1 MKGERV
7 FMGSLTKIEV
17 YAWPHLGGKPSSC
30 SMDLLL
36 N

>member
-1 MKGERV
+1 MKGKII
-7 FMGSLTKIEV
+7 FMGSLRKIEV
-17 YAWPHLGGKPSSC
+17 YAWPSLGGKPSSC